1 LDCGCI
7 LLLAKEKNGVCLPRP
22 KDRTGR
28 ARLPTQTNAATT
40 PVRTGFGTKPTIGGK
55 LWSGIYWHG
64 SDSASLRAVRR
75 KEYWSFQ
82 LIFLLIYV
90 PLYVVGLA
98 LRENQGGIGML
109 VMGLCVVW
117 SLACFVPSLSC
128 AVRRLH
134 DIGKSGWWLL
144 ISLVPLVGGIIL
156 IVFLATDSEPG
167 PNKYGPSP
175 KLLEQPAAI
184 G

>member
-1 LDCGCI
+1 MEWY
-7 LLLAKEKNGVCLPRP
+7 LLAWKRFGEF
-22 KDRTGR
+22 TGR
-28 ARLPTQTNAATT
+28 
-40 PVRTGFGTKPTIGGK
+40 
-55 LWSGIYWHG
+55 S
-64 SDSASLRAVRR
+64 RR